1 MMQATPLDLAL
12 TSAAVLGLRHGF
24 DYDHIAAISDIT
36 SVESSRRQAMRMGLL
51 YVLGHAA
58 MVAVLG
64 SAVVTL
70 QRSLPRSLDN
80 WAERAV
86 GFTLLALGVY
96 VLATLLRDQTNLPR
110 SRASILIGW
119 FTWLGW
125 KFQQIW
131 GARSAA
137 PPAPRSGSYS
147 PQSVFLIGIIHGLGA
162 ETPSQLL
169 VFLLAAN
176 LGGLARGFLGLC
188 IFLTGLLAMNTLMT
202 ASAIGLFGLSAAK
215 PAVLRFVIGAAAAY
229 SVVVGSIFL
238 FGAAS
243 LLPPLGGYE
252 RPQAAT
258 AFARTHIQVEN
269 PWRCSRRQME

>member
-1 MMQATPLDLAL
+1 MMQTTPLDLAL

-36 SVESSRRQAMRMGLL
+36 SLESSRRQAMRMGLC

-64 SAVVTL
+64 SAVIAL
-70 QRSLPRSLDN
+70 QRSLPRSLDT

-96 VLATLLRDQTNLPR
+96 VLGTLLRDKTNLPR
-110 SRASILIGW
+110 SRASILIGA

-125 KFQQIW
+125 KFRQIC
-131 GARSAA
+131 GAGSVA
-137 PPAPRSGSYS
+137 PPAPRAGSYS

-176 LGGLARGFLGLC
+176 LGGLARGFLGLS

-202 ASAIGLFGLSAAK
+202 ASAIGIFGLSAAK

-243 LLPPLGGYE
+243 LLPPLGG
-252 RPQAAT
+252 
-258 AFARTHIQVEN
+258 
-269 PWRCSRRQME
+269 